1 MASNARPR
9 RASLRVGLPEPLAS
23 GENAIRIT
31 IHHDKGGINYFNYQ
45 TEPEGYWVT
54 ASPVEVGD
62 GFEKSTLNGKGL
74 GRRFFVAP
82 SARFNFKKLQSLAGF
97 VATRKDQIVAHLI
110 AERYEDIRTML
121 DEGRLEVFGEA

>member
-1 MASNARPR
+1 MSNPR
-9 RASLRVGLPEPLAS
+9 RANLRVGLPEPLAS

-31 IHHDKGGINYFNYQ
+31 IHHDKGGINYSNYQ

-62 GFEKSTLNGKGL
+62 GFEKTRITFGKGL

-82 SARFNFKKLQSLAGF
+82 SSRFNFKKLEALAGF
-97 VATRKDQIVAHLI
+97 VATRKDQIVAHLV

-121 DEGRLEVFGEA
+121 DEGRREVFGEAA